1 MGEEKKK
8 EDEKEDLTSRLDSVL
23 SLRGV
28 KGKDLAKMSVEE
40 LVKEEGLL
48 PFNPMH
54 MVSDDDAEK
63 LGAHAGMVY
72 GASIASI
79 GQSLTRGDLP
89 LDKRVRLGVK
99 GVRPL
104 LATFIAAWE
113 TSKLLTDKEAEIL
126 GVGFSE
132 SVGVRGSVRGDSVT
146 AAEVIEELRKE
157 LKLSKDDR
165 ELLRKELD
173 KLKKKGKK

>member
-1 MGEEKKK
+1 MAEEKKK
-8 EDEKEDLTSRLDSVL
+8 DDGKEDLTSRLESVL

-54 MVSDDDAEK
+54 MVSDEDAEK
-63 LGAHAGMVY
+63 LGAHAGMIY

-79 GQSLTRGDLP
+79 AQSLTRDDLT
-89 LDKRVRLGVK
+89 LDKRVSLGIK

-104 LATFIAAWE
+104 LAAFISAWE
-113 TSKLLTDKEAEIL
+113 TSKILSDKEAEIL
-126 GVGFSE
+126 GIGLLE
-132 SVGVRGSVRGDSVT
+132 SAGVRGSVRGESVT
-146 AAEVIEELRKE
+146 AAEVIAELRE
-157 LKLSKDDR
+157 EVKLSKDDR
-165 ELLRKELD
+165 ELLRKELEE
-173 KLKKKGKK
+173 LKKKGKK